1 MKTSLLALLGLCALS
16 SFGTLR
22 AADQLPDPQSAYDR
36 AVETYVDAAG
46 AQLKA
51 IRTEVDV
58 SAKDASAE
66 DDRKR
71 FEPVYAKLDQSD
83 ELLADL
89 RKARAADFDRIKS
102 KFEQT
107 RDDMLKALAAARG
120 TS

>member
-1 MKTSLLALLGLCALS
+1 MKTSLLALLGLFALS
-16 SFGTLR
+16 GFGTLR
-22 AADQLPDPQSAYDR
+22 AADQLVDPQSDYTR
-36 AVETYVDAAG
+36 AVQTYVDAANT
-46 AQLKA
+46 QLKA
-51 IRTEVDV
+51 IRTDL
-58 SAKDASAE
+58 DASAKNAATE
-66 DDRKR
+66 GDRKR

-89 RKARAADFDRIKS
+89 RKADAADFDRIKS